1 MNFFPIVIRELLVA
15 ARSASTYRT
24 RFWTPVAGLVITSVV
39 VFAMG
44 GRAVPGA
51 TQGPVLFTSLAV
63 LGLAYSLFTGVRAT
77 ADCLSFEKRD
87 GTLGLLFLTD
97 LRGIDVVLGKLS
109 ATSLSSI
116 YGLVALV
123 PILAIPLQMGGV
135 TGMLFFQVVL
145 CLLNALFLSLAVGM
159 LVSALSIHD
168 RKAMTAAALTIG
180 SLALGP
186 FALLVYAETL
196 DGPLPEFLRFVV
208 WSLLV
213 LSPIS
218 SFLIA
223 NSTTVMGISISQFFL
238 QWGWSQEMVF
248 SVALFVSHGI
258 AWGFLITAARVLV
271 SFVRHEAQS
280 SLLVTIQ
287 AWTHRI
293 VYGSDEVR
301 RAHRKKYLDLNA
313 FSWLSSREQLKS
325 KYVWIFVVS
334 IVAIYAWNLRSQ
346 GDVMFDDRTLIP
358 LGFLIHAFVKIWIA
372 SEACYRIA
380 EDRRVGALE
389 LLLSTPLGP
398 WDIVKGQLLAL
409 RRQFSGALLCLFGLE
424 LVLIFGF
431 ATEAKEGL
439 GFQTRAIY
447 LGGAL
452 MLLIDGAMI
461 TWVAMWNGVRYGGT
475 NRAIVK
481 TIGGFLVVPWVLYA
495 IVVQVWNAARSVI
508 SNNGSVIVDLRWT
521 GFESWYLNYYW
532 EQLDTAGKVMLW
544 VLVGVLFN
552 LRTSLFGARF
562 RLLKEFRESVSGF
575 QRSSD
580 DPKRG

>member
-258 AWGFLITAARVLV
+258 AWGFLITAC
-271 SFVRHEAQS
+271 
-280 SLLVTIQ
+280 LL
-287 AWTHRI
+287 
-293 VYGSDEVR
+293 Y
-301 RAHRKKYLDLNA
+301 
-313 FSWLSSREQLKS
+313 
-325 KYVWIFVVS
+325 
-334 IVAIYAWNLRSQ
+334 
-346 GDVMFDDRTLIP
+346 
-358 LGFLIHAFVKIWIA
+358 
-372 SEACYRIA
+372 
-380 EDRRVGALE
+380 
-389 LLLSTPLGP
+389 
-398 WDIVKGQLLAL
+398 
-409 RRQFSGALLCLFGLE
+409 
-424 LVLIFGF
+424 
-431 ATEAKEGL
+431 
-439 GFQTRAIY
+439 
-447 LGGAL
+447 
-452 MLLIDGAMI
+452 
-461 TWVAMWNGVRYGGT
+461 
-475 NRAIVK
+475 
-481 TIGGFLVVPWVLYA
+481 
-495 IVVQVWNAARSVI
+495 
-508 SNNGSVIVDLRWT
+508 
-521 GFESWYLNYYW
+521 
-532 EQLDTAGKVMLW
+532 
-544 VLVGVLFN
+544 
-552 LRTSLFGARF
+552 TSPSPR
-562 RLLKEFRESVSGF
+562 
-575 QRSSD
+575 D
-580 DPKRG
+580 

>member
-15 ARSASTYRT
+15 ARKASTYRN
-24 RFWTPVAGLVITSVV
+24 RFWTPMAGLLITAVL
-39 VFAMG
+39 VFVMG
-44 GRAVPGA
+44 GRAVSGA

-63 LGLAYSLFTGVRAT
+63 LGLAYSLYAGVRST

-109 ATSLSSI
+109 ATSLNSI
-116 YGLVALV
+116 YGLVALI

-135 TGMLFFQVVL
+135 TGMAFFQVVL
-145 CLLNALFLSLAVGM
+145 CLLNALFLSLAVGI
-159 LVSALSIHD
+159 LVSAFSIHD

-180 SLALGP
+180 GLALGP
-186 FALLVYAETL
+186 FALLVYVETL
-196 DGPLPEFLRFVV
+196 DGPLPEGVRILV

-218 SFLIA
+218 PFLIA
-223 NSTTVMGISISQFFL
+223 NSTNVMGISISQFFL
-238 QWGWSQEMVF
+238 QWNWSQEMVF
-248 SVALFVSHGI
+248 SVALLVSHAI
-258 AWGFLITAARVLV
+258 AWGLLITASRVLV
-271 SFVRHEAQS
+271 AFVRHES
-280 SLLVTIQ
+280 RNSILLAIQ

-293 VYGSDEVR
+293 VYGSDDLR
-301 RAHRKKYLDLNA
+301 QAHRKKYLELNA

-358 LGFLIHAFVKIWIA
+358 LGFLIHAFIKIWIA

-380 EDRRVGALE
+380 EDRRIGALE

-398 WDIVKGQLLAL
+398 WDIVRGQLLAL
-409 RRQFSGALLCLFGLE
+409 WRQFGAALLCLFALE

-431 ATEAKEGL
+431 ATEAKVGL

-447 LGGAL
+447 LGGAV
-452 MLLIDGAMI
+452 MLLFDGAMI
-461 TWVAMWNGVRYGGT
+461 TWVAMWNGVKYGGA
-475 NRAIVK
+475 NQAIVK
-481 TIGGFLVVPWVLYA
+481 TIVGFLMVPWVLYA
-495 IVVQVWNAARSVI
+495 IAVQVWEGIRGLVST
-508 SNNGSVIVDLRWT
+508 NGLVTIDFRWT
-521 GFESWYLNYYW
+521 GFESWYLTYYW
-532 EQLDTAGKVMLW
+532 EQIDTAGKVMIW
-544 VLVGVLFN
+544 VGVGLLFN
-552 LRTSLFGARF
+552 FRVAVMGART
-562 RLLKEFRESVSGF
+562 RLLKGFRECVSGF
-575 QRSSD
+575 QLSPD
-580 DPKRG
+580 EAKRG